1 MSQASWRIETTP
13 GFLRELRKLDR
24 PVAVRVLAYLH
35 EVAELG
41 DPRLRGK
48 ALTGNRVGQWRYR
61 IGDHRV
67 IVQIVDERITILAL
81 TVGHRSAIY

>member
-35 EVAELG
+35 EVVELG

>member
-1 MSQASWRIETTP
+1 MTQAPWRIETTP
-13 GFLRELRKLDR
+13 GFNRELRKLDR
-24 PVAVRVLAYLH
+24 PVQARVLAYLH
-35 EVAELG
+35 DVAELS

-48 ALTGNRVGQWRYR
+48 GLTGNRVGQWRYR

-67 IVQIVDERITILAL
+67 IMQIIDEQITILTL